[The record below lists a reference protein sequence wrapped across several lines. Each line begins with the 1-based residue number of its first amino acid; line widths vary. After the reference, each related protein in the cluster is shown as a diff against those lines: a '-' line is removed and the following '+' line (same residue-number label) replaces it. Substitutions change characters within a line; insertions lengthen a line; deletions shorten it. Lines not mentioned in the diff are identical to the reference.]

1 MYALSQALKAIRN
14 NWVAS
19 VATIAT
25 MTLSLTI
32 LAGFSLLTLNLNEF
46 LANLQ
51 NELEVTV
58 YLADGADVNGLIN
71 VLSDWPETA
80 SVRFVPK
87 DLGLRELAI
96 ELPAVSSAAGIV
108 GNPLPDRIDLQ
119 LRDPALTYMVTS
131 KLETLPGID
140 DIQDGSGS
148 VDTFIAV
155 NDAVRVIGSVLIIV
169 LLTSSLFAIVN
180 SIRAGIASRRSEI
193 DVMRLV
199 GASRGFIRAPFLF
212 EGFLLGLFSATVTLG
227 LVVPSYQY
235 IVRRLASE
243 LPFVP
248 FVQDSSLLARV
259 TLLLFT
265 LALLVG
271 LVGSTI
277 SVSQNLRE
285 ERV

>member
-46 LANLQ
+46 LAGLQ
-51 NELEVTV
+51 NELEITV
-58 YLADGADVNGLIN
+58 YLDDTADIN
-71 VLSDWPETA
+71 ALLPVLKDWPETA
-80 SVRFVPK
+80 EVSYVPR
-87 DLGLRELAI
+87 DVGLSELAI
-96 ELPAVSSAAGIV
+96 ELPAVASATGIV

-119 LRDPALTYMVTS
+119 LRDPALTPRVRG
-131 KLETLPGID
+131 KLEQLAGIS
-140 DIQDGSGS
+140 DIQDGSES
-148 VDTFIAV
+148 VDTFIAI
-155 NDAVRVIGSVLIIV
+155 NDAVRVIGSILIIV

-180 SIRAGIASRRSEI
+180 SIRAGIASRRNEI

-235 IVRRLASE
+235 IVRRLTTE

-248 FVQDSSLLARV
+248 FVQDASLLARV

-285 ERV
+285 ERA